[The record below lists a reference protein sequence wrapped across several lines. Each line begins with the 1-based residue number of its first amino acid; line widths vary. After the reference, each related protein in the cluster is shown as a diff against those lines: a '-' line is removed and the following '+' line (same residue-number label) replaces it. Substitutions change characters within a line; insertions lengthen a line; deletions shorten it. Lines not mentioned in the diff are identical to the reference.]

1 MLNLVG
7 SKADRQY
14 IMDQNN
20 VGGLDLVDM
29 LKKYGK
35 VVDYMTEPMVA
46 DFYGVDLSAI
56 NYHGTNSRAELENYG
71 YRTYKRSEILKMDL
85 PFLEKIPNRGLRLY
99 PIKAVILIG
108 MMLTESEVAA
118 KLRNDIMN
126 KIFNPKDDIEKRLD
140 RLENMMMTM
149 IKSLG
154 DVVEKLATNTKYVE
168 APKTRA
174 PKTRV
179 PKTRAANFSTLPTV
193 RNIAKPFGITPI
205 EANKILEENGIIK
218 RSDNGKG
225 SILNEEYEDRWGTTI
240 YEDGKE
246 PYVRYFDLGVN
257 SLTKIFSRITNAS
270 EQEQLN
276 LF

>member
-7 SKADRQY
+7 SKEDRQY

-29 LKKYGK
+29 LKKYGE
-35 VVDYMTEPMVA
+35 VVDYMTESMVA
-46 DFYGVDLSAI
+46 KFYRVGEKAI
-56 NYHGTNSRAELENYG
+56 DSIANRNKEELETYG
-71 YRTYKRSEILKMDL
+71 YRVYKKSEVLNLQIEG
-85 PFLEKIPNRGLRLY
+85 LEKIPNRGLRLY

-108 MMLTESEVAA
+108 MMLTEGDVAA

-168 APKTRA
+168 APKTR
-174 PKTRV
+174 T
-179 PKTRAANFSTLPTV
+179 ANFRTLPTV
-193 RNIAKPFGITPI
+193 TKIAKPFGMTGTD
-205 EANKILEENGIIK
+205 ANKILEENGIIR

-246 PYVRYFDLGVN
+246 PYVRYFELGVN
-257 SLTKIFSRITNAS
+257 SITKIFSRIINAS

>member
-29 LKKYGK
+29 LKKYGE

-46 DFYGVDLSAI
+46 DFYGVDKGCIMGYGNRNSEELSKYGYKVYKKSEI
-56 NYHGTNSRAELENYG
+56 QNKQLVCLEN
-71 YRTYKRSEILKMDL
+71 
-85 PFLEKIPNRGLRLY
+85 IPNRGLRLY

-168 APKTRA
+168 APKTR
-174 PKTRV
+174 T
-179 PKTRAANFSTLPTV
+179 ANFRTLPTV
-193 RNIAKPFGITPI
+193 TKIAKPFGMTGTD
-205 EANKILEENGIIK
+205 ANKILEENGIIR

-225 SILNEEYEDRWGTTI
+225 SILNEEYEDRWGITI

-246 PYVRYFDLGVN
+246 PYVRYFELGVN
-257 SLTKIFSRITNAS
+257 SITKIFSRIINAS

>member
-1 MLNLVG
+1 MMLNLVG

-174 PKTRV
+174 PKTR
-179 PKTRAANFSTLPTV
+179 AANFSTLPTV

-205 EANKILEENGIIK
+205 EANKILEKHGIIR

-246 PYVRYFDLGVN
+246 PYVRYFELGVN
-257 SLTKIFSRITNAS
+257 SITKIFSRIINAS